1 MFIQQQKK
9 GETMINSEKIEKL
22 RNLVDDKN
30 KENNHQSNNNQ
41 EKLEQNQSYSQAL
54 KKVSK
59 GFTLIELMIT
69 VAIIGVLGAV
79 AIPAY
84 QDYVARSQVSEA
96 VLLAS
101 GAKPA
106 VIEYYANNGEY
117 PSNNNSVGYSSAV
130 GNFVDSLNIQDGNI
144 VVRFNDKAN
153 KQLVNKMVVLSP
165 LNPGQEI
172 VIAKS
177 NFILNLLGIN
187 DAVASNESWNCYANI
202 EQKYLPKSCETREFS
217 NNSNEENQPEENFD
231 LWGGNGQQNF
241 KIEDDKPY
249 KIKDFNTLPV
259 AQNGG
264 IIDLSSLTNG
274 SLDNVIFKKNGANTI
289 IKVDG
294 LDSTF
299 TIENVDL
306 SQNEML
312 SSEQIKVWLLQRGKL
327 KF

>member
-1 MFIQQQKK
+1 
-9 GETMINSEKIEKL
+9 MINSEKIEKL
-22 RNLVDDKN
+22 RNLVDVKN
-30 KENNHQSNNNQ
+30 KENNQQSNNNQ

-54 KKVSK
+54 KHLSK

-96 VLLAS
+96 VLLGS

-117 PSNNNSVGYSSAV
+117 PKNNNSVGYSSAV
-130 GNFVDSLNIQDGNI
+130 GNFVDSVNIQDGNI
-144 VVRFNDKAN
+144 VVKFNDKAN

-165 LNPGQEI
+165 LNGGQEI

-177 NFILNLLGIN
+177 SFILNLLGIS

-202 EQKYLPKSCETREFS
+202 EQKYLPKSCETREF
-217 NNSNEENQPEENFD
+217 NDGNGENQPEENFD
-231 LWGGNGQQNF
+231 LWGGNGQFEF

-249 KIKDFNTLPV
+249 KIKDFNVSPFN
-259 AQNGG
+259 QNGSVLDLSTLTSG
-264 IIDLSSLTNG
+264 SLENVVFEKSGSNTLVKIDGLNSNFTLENIDLSQ
-274 SLDNVIFKKNGANTI
+274 
-289 IKVDG
+289 DG
-294 LDSTF
+294 L
-299 TIENVDL
+299 
-306 SQNEML
+306 L

>member
-1 MFIQQQKK
+1 
-9 GETMINSEKIEKL
+9 MINSEKIEKL
-22 RNLVDDKN
+22 RNLVDVKDNKN
-30 KENNHQSNNNQ
+30 NQQSNNNQ
-41 EKLEQNQSYSQAL
+41 EKLEQNQSYSQVL
-54 KKVSK
+54 KQVSK

-96 VLLAS
+96 VLLGS

-117 PSNNNSVGYSSAV
+117 PVNNDSVGYSSAV
-130 GNFVDSLNIQDGNI
+130 GNFIDSVNIQDGNI

-165 LNPGQEI
+165 LNGGQEI

-177 NFILNLLGIN
+177 SFILNLLGIS

-202 EQKYLPKSCETREFS
+202 EQKYLPKNCETREFS
-217 NNSNEENQPEENFD
+217 NNGNGENQPEENFD

-274 SLDNVIFKKNGANTI
+274 SLDNVIFEKNGANTI

-312 SSEQIKVWLLQRGKL
+312 SSEQIKLWLLQRGKL

>member
-1 MFIQQQKK
+1 
-9 GETMINSEKIEKL
+9 MINSEKIEKL